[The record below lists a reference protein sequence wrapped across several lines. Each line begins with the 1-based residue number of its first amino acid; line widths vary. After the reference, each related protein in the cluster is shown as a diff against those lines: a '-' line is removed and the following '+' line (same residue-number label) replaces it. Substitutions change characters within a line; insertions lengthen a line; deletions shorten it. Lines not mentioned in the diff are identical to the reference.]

1 MGLPSSAA
9 VGYFSVNLSRVCVCV
24 CVCVCVNVPS
34 SGTQLKLSVLEHTI
48 ILKDPGPNSGLVTTQ
63 CGHPAPKASW
73 CPADECAT
81 GHDTLS
87 AFASASISSASSI
100 GLLESVISAATSCS
114 PSWPLHGALCLVL
127 CACNGLASSCS
138 GCPQSPGLLQW
149 APAVKASWGSQVQHL
164 LEANSFPWCLEGRFS
179 ANRTNEAP

>member
-1 MGLPSSAA
+1 M
-9 VGYFSVNLSRVCVCV
+9 
-24 CVCVCVNVPS
+24 NVPS

-81 GHDTLS
+81 GHDMLS